1 MKVFFKIT
9 VPKDNWL
16 SEKKKK
22 KKKQFVTEVI
32 KYLVAKEDILC
43 KLLTVSRAAPVEN
56 GATFSLMEEI
66 Q

>member
-9 VPKDNWL
+9 VPKENWL
-16 SEKKKK
+16 SEKKK

-56 GATFSLMEEI
+56 GATFSLIEEI

>member
-16 SEKKKK
+16 SEKKK

-56 GATFSLMEEI
+56 GATFSLIEEI

>member
-9 VPKDNWL
+9 VPKENWL
-16 SEKKKK
+16 SEKK

-56 GATFSLMEEI
+56 GATFSLIEEI

>member
-9 VPKDNWL
+9 VPKENWL
-16 SEKKKK
+16 SEKK

>member
-9 VPKDNWL
+9 VPKENWL
-16 SEKKKK
+16 SEKKK